1 MVRNKPMT
9 SGISMYR
16 LALVGFGSV
25 GRGFA
30 EILSLHRQR
39 FVDRY
44 GVDVQIV
51 AACTR
56 RWCVYDPNG
65 IDAATLLRA
74 AASDAIGELPG
85 ARAWNTDQMIAQV
98 DADVLVEASPT
109 DMMTGEPA
117 TTYIRAAIARG
128 MHVITANKGPI
139 ALYFAELR
147 RLAEERGVTLG
158 FEATVMSGTPA
169 LRLGWSDL
177 AGCDIQEVRG
187 IVNGT
192 TNFILTR
199 MERGMDYA
207 SALAEAQRLG
217 YAETDPTGDVE
228 GHDAAGKAA
237 ILANVLMDARLTP
250 ADVECE
256 GITGITREM
265 VAAAAA
271 AGERWKLIARVWRD
285 GPTVRAAVRPLR
297 LMIAHPLSS
306 VDGAT
311 NALAITTD
319 LLGDVTIIGPGAGGV
334 ATGFAILSDL
344 LALHRVR
351 RTENQEPR
359 TEN

>member
-1 MVRNKPMT
+1 MRSTVST
-9 SGISMYR
+9 YR

-25 GRGFA
+25 GRGLA
-30 EILSLHRQR
+30 EILSLHHQR

-44 GVDVQIV
+44 GADIRIV

-65 IDAATLLRA
+65 IDAATLRHA
-74 AASDAIGELPG
+74 AASDAVGALPG
-85 ARAWNTDQMIAQV
+85 ACDWDADQMIAAV

-109 DMMTGEPA
+109 DMTTGEPA
-117 TTYIRAAIARG
+117 ATHIRSAIARG

-139 ALYFAELR
+139 ALHYAELR
-147 RLAEERGVTLG
+147 RLAEERGVLLG

-169 LRLGWSDL
+169 LRLGWSNL

-217 YAETDPTGDVE
+217 YAETDPAGDVE

-237 ILANVLMDARLTP
+237 ILANVLMDAHLTP
-250 ADVECE
+250 ADVERE
-256 GITGITREM
+256 GITGITRDM

-285 GPTVRAAVRPLR
+285 GSTVRAAVRPMR
-297 LMIAHPLSS
+297 LMVEHPLAG

-311 NALAITTD
+311 NALTITTD

-351 RTENQEPR
+351 RTENRELR

>member
-1 MVRNKPMT
+1 MRSNVST
-9 SGISMYR
+9 YR

-25 GRGFA
+25 GRGLA
-30 EILSLHRQR
+30 EILSLHHQR

-44 GVDVQIV
+44 GVDVRIV

-56 RWCVYDPNG
+56 RWCVYDPDG

-74 AASDAIGELPG
+74 AATNATGMLPG
-85 ARAWNTDQMIAQV
+85 ACSWSAAQMIAAA

-109 DMMTGEPA
+109 DMTTGEPA
-117 TTYIRAAIARG
+117 TTYVREAIARG

-139 ALYFAELR
+139 ALHFAELR
-147 RLAEERGVTLG
+147 RLAEERGVMLG

-177 AGCDIQEVRG
+177 AGCEIQEVRG

-217 YAETDPTGDVE
+217 YAEADPTGDVE

-250 ADVECE
+250 ADVERE
-256 GITGITREM
+256 GITGITHEM
-265 VAAAAA
+265 VVAAAAV
-271 AGERWKLIARVWRD
+271 GERWKLIARVWRD
-285 GPTVRAAVRPLR
+285 GQTVRAAVRPMR
-297 LMIAHPLSS
+297 LMIEHPLAG

-311 NALAITTD
+311 NALMISTD

-344 LALHRVR
+344 LALHRIRGQGLWVR
-351 RTENQEPR
+351 S
-359 TEN
+359 

>member
-1 MVRNKPMT
+1 MT
-9 SGISMYR
+9 PGVSTYR

-25 GRGFA
+25 GRGLA
-30 EILSLHRQR
+30 EILSLHHRR

-44 GVDVQIV
+44 GADIRIV

-65 IDAATLLRA
+65 IDAAALLRA
-74 AASDAIGELPG
+74 ASPDAIRALPG
-85 ARAWNTDQMIAQV
+85 ACAWKTDQMIASV

-109 DMMTGEPA
+109 DMTTGEPA
-117 TTYIRAAIARG
+117 TTYVCSAIGRG

-139 ALYFAELR
+139 ALHFAELR
-147 RLAEERGVTLG
+147 RLAEERGVMLG
-158 FEATVMSGTPA
+158 FEATVMAGTPA

-217 YAETDPTGDVE
+217 YAEADPTSDVE
-228 GHDAAGKAA
+228 GHDAACKAA

-250 ADVECE
+250 ADVERE

-271 AGERWKLIARVWRD
+271 TGERWKLIARVWRD
-285 GPTVRAAVRPLR
+285 GSTTRAAVRPMR
-297 LMIAHPLSS
+297 LMVEHPLAG

-311 NALAITTD
+311 NALTLSTD
-319 LLGDVTIIGPGAGGV
+319 LLGNVTIIGPGAGGV

>member
-1 MVRNKPMT
+1 MKSPVST
-9 SGISMYR
+9 YR

-25 GRGFA
+25 GRGLA

-39 FVDRY
+39 FIDRN
-44 GVDVQIV
+44 DADIRIV
-51 AACTR
+51 AVCTR
-56 RWCVYDPNG
+56 RWCVYEPNG

-74 AASDAIGELPG
+74 VASDAVGALPG
-85 ARAWNTDQMIAQV
+85 ACAWSADQMIASA

-109 DMMTGEPA
+109 DMATGEPA

-139 ALYFAELR
+139 ALHFAELR
-147 RLAEERGVTLG
+147 RLAAERGVMLG

-228 GHDAAGKAA
+228 GYDAAGKAA
-237 ILANVLMDARLTP
+237 ILANVLMNAHLTP
-250 ADVECE
+250 ADVERE
-256 GITGITREM
+256 GITGITRDM
-265 VAAAAA
+265 VAAASA

-285 GPTVRAAVRPLR
+285 GPTVRAAVRPMR
-297 LMIAHPLSS
+297 LMLRHPLAG

-311 NALAITTD
+311 NALTIITD

-344 LALHRVR
+344 LTLQQGVR
-351 RTENQEPR
+351 HVSF
-359 TEN
+359 

>member
-1 MVRNKPMT
+1 MKSTVST
-9 SGISMYR
+9 YR
-16 LALVGFGSV
+16 LALLGFGSV
-25 GRGFA
+25 GRGLA
-30 EILSLHRQR
+30 EILSLHHRR
-39 FVDRY
+39 FIDRY
-44 GVDVQIV
+44 GVDVRIV

-56 RWCVYDPNG
+56 RWCVYEPNG
-65 IDAATLLRA
+65 IDAAMLLRA
-74 AASDAIGELPG
+74 AATNTVGELPG
-85 ARAWNTDQMIAQV
+85 ACAWSADQMIASA

-109 DMMTGEPA
+109 DMTTGEPA
-117 TTYIRAAIARG
+117 TTHIRAAISRG

-139 ALYFAELR
+139 ALHFADLR
-147 RLAEERGVTLG
+147 RLAEECGVMLG

-177 AGCDIQEVRG
+177 AGCEIQEVRG

-250 ADVECE
+250 ADVERE
-256 GITGITREM
+256 GITGITRDM
-265 VAAAAA
+265 IAAAAA

-285 GPTVRAAVRPLR
+285 GPTVRATVRPMR
-297 LMIAHPLSS
+297 LMVEHPLAG

-311 NALAITTD
+311 NALTITTD

-344 LALHRVR
+344 LALHRIR
-351 RTENQEPR
+351 G
-359 TEN
+359 